1 MKRESPPGEV
11 AGHPPVDRAVLE
23 SAIGVLSA
31 KWVPAVICEL
41 QQGPRR
47 HGDLAKAIGLH
58 AKQLARALHR
68 LDGAGLIDRDVD
80 GDQTPPQVSYR
91 LTREGHALLFQLD
104 ALARRI
110 RPDRRTN
117 ED

>member
-1 MKRESPPGEV
+1 MQITDHRT
-11 AGHPPVDRAVLE
+11 VDRAGLE
-23 SAIGVLSA
+23 AAIDVLSA

-47 HGDLAKAIGLH
+47 HGDLAKALGLH

-68 LDGAGLIDRDVD
+68 LHDAGLIDRDVH

-91 LTREGHALLFQLD
+91 LTWEAQQLLHHLD
-104 ALARRI
+104 VLARRI
-110 RPDRRTN
+110 RPDQRN
-117 ED
+117 NSE